1 MIQVEIELYQHSYST
16 SATRQVLMFRDN
28 AKVKA
33 ILDTIKDLAR
43 KCKWHKYRVGLADMW
58 TSWKY

>member
-1 MIQVEIELYQHSYST
+1 MKEVEIELFQHPHST
-16 SATRQVLMFRDN
+16 SATRQVLEFNDN

-58 TSWKY
+58 TGWKY